1 MRPGRTTTAL
11 PAATTPLLLLLPLI
25 LGRLHVAHA
34 QCPWQRD
41 VPDLQTSCICAYNL
55 GRELSVQCDQ
65 VDFSQLLDA
74 MNTHARLKPV
84 DLLYVNNSTI
94 SELPDAVF
102 RNLSLHNV
110 QLSSCGIQRIAT
122 GAFKGQESVLRNLNL
137 QDNLLTDVPVE
148 ALKVLGKLNLL
159 DLSKNQ
165 LSHIPDD
172 AFVGLTKLST
182 LKLNDNNVTLA
193 SNAFRGLEQSLKNIN
208 LKGTKQRKV
217 PESIRGLKSLAF
229 LDLSQ
234 NGIKE
239 LPGAGGIRVFDGLDA
254 LTALNLERN
263 LIQSIGETAFAG
275 VRKTLSSLSLLNNL
289 LAEFP
294 IGAVHSLKELRV
306 LDIGFNLL
314 TSLPE
319 AAFRGN
325 PGITLLALDGNP
337 LSSVPEGAFAHL
349 NATLRGLSLGGRFL
363 HCDCKLRW
371 VAEWIRNGDLQVTSR
386 ERNPQFCGTPPRF
399 RDRGFYS
406 IQPEE
411 LSCPDIAD
419 AALRGPVGLADNLKP
434 TLPSSPDSVE
444 YETGTGTGTGTV
456 GTGTAASAPVTSSV
470 SSSTST
476 TTPTTTTTTTTAE
489 PTTRRS
495 TTRPPTKSTTAI
507 SATTASP
514 VSNPPVNGTGT
525 VQATSITTSSSSSSS
540 SSTSTGHGNGKQAPG
555 WRQGVTNGNGNSGVG
570 GAGGLHKPQRP
581 PLVLGYPPQRGTR
594 IDDANEVQVKHA
606 FRQDSSV
613 IIQWDSDTANILG
626 FRVVYRLFGEK
637 AFKQGPPLES
647 SEREFKIKN
656 VPAQECII
664 VCVISLEELHVTP
677 ETVPYQQ
684 CREVRTVASQ
694 ASNMD
699 KITIAA
705 SAAICG
711 TIIVAVIVFI
721 AASRRSR
728 KLQSSQQKSPLPI
741 GGLPVNCCGP
751 TGSPGPL
758 GSIATLSAFNNHK
771 EWDQVSAY
779 SGRSIPRPRIYPV
792 EQPDDMRSHFSGMP
806 GKVGKSSR
814 SLADGQ
820 SQHSFS
826 NNSHRGYLGSAFPS
840 NLVNSRPELRQSR
853 QSLAAASERMSRA
866 SYAGSIH
873 GGNGGGGGLG
883 GNGGGGGNGLPVSSL
898 MAMSG
903 MVGGGGPA
911 SIASSARRSRPR
923 SRSREQLNTT
933 HIHNHRPG
941 SRYSQAGSTHTLN
954 NYCDTS
960 DNWTDHDMDIYMARN
975 PTTRNGLGH
984 EGRGRGRRQQQ
995 QQQQQQHQQLQHQQ
1009 HQLQQLR
1016 NERHQQRHRNNQ
1028 QWEQPY
1034 QPAQQQHQRLQYYM
1048 PQTERCTSPPDVVPR
1063 AANFHNSNT
1072 ISTGRNDN
1080 SNSHG
1085 SSSSS
1090 SNTTSSSNIAQQQQ
1104 APLAAMTAALGDATS
1119 AATAAAASAS
1129 GIVVENY
1136 FNEYERQEIIYHH
1149 PTSRRSSSS
1158 NSSSNS
1164 SSSSNSAAA
1173 TRHVPRSNAF
1183 RLQLPAMATTTT
1195 NHILYNISNKHGAT
1209 GHNGII
1215 GNYKAHTFSDSCN
1228 CTCNCSLSEEE
1239 EISQETAAVTAAAGE
1254 DGEQAASSL
1263 ASTSVSSIEQVQQ
1276 GQEVSLS
1283 LNLTL
1288 ADAAAGADADA
1299 DAADASADRAE
1310 L

>member
-1 MRPGRTTTAL
+1 MANTQKDQLYAGTKMRGSQTTTTA
-11 PAATTPLLLLLPLI
+11 TTTIAPLLLLLLW
-25 LGRLHVAHA
+25 VAQA
-34 QCPWQRD
+34 AGQCPWQRD

-65 VDFSQLLDA
+65 VNFEDLLGA

-84 DLLYVNNSTI
+84 DLLYVNNSSI
-94 SELPDAVF
+94 SELPDAIF
-102 RNLSLHNV
+102 SNLSLHNV
-110 QLSSCGIQRIAT
+110 QLSSCGIKRIAE
-122 GAFKGQESVLRNLNL
+122 GAFRGQEGVLRNLNL
-137 QDNLLTDVPVE
+137 QDNLLSDVPVK
-148 ALKVLGKLNLL
+148 ALQLLGKLNLL

-165 LSHIPDD
+165 LTHIPDD
-172 AFVGLTKLST
+172 AFSGLSKLST
-182 LKLNDNNVTLA
+182 LKLNDNNVTLSA
-193 SNAFRGLEQSLKNIN
+193 GAFRGLEQSLKNLN
-208 LKGTKQRKV
+208 LKGTKQRRV
-217 PESIRGLKSLAF
+217 PECIRGLKSLAF

-349 NATLRGLSLGGRFL
+349 NSTLRGLSLGGRFL

-434 TLPSSPDSVE
+434 TLASSSVDSVE
-444 YETGTGTGTGTV
+444 YETGTGTGTGT
-456 GTGTAASAPVTSSV
+456 AASSPVASSV
-470 SSSTST
+470 SSSTTTTTST
-476 TTPTTTTTTTTAE
+476 TTSTTTTEE
-489 PTTRRS
+489 PTTKRSS
-495 TTRPPTKSTTAI
+495 TTRLPAK
-507 SATTASP
+507 TTAS
-514 VSNPPVNGTGT
+514 VSASTASPSAATNLSANGTGT
-525 VQATSITTSSSSSSS
+525 VQATTITTSSSSSSS
-540 SSTSTGHGNGKQAPG
+540 SSSAASGVHANSKQAPG
-555 WRQGVTNGNGNSGVG
+555 WRQGVNNNGGP
-570 GAGGLHKPQRP
+570 HKPQRP

-637 AFKQGPPLES
+637 AFKQGPPLEA

-728 KLQSSQQKSPLPI
+728 KLQNSQQKSPLPI

-806 GKVGKSSR
+806 GKVGKS
-814 SLADGQ
+814 
-820 SQHSFS
+820 
-826 NNSHRGYLGSAFPS
+826 
-840 NLVNSRPELRQSR
+840 
-853 QSLAAASERMSRA
+853 
-866 SYAGSIH
+866 
-873 GGNGGGGGLG
+873 
-883 GNGGGGGNGLPVSSL
+883 
-898 MAMSG
+898 
-903 MVGGGGPA
+903 
-911 SIASSARRSRPR
+911 
-923 SRSREQLNTT
+923 
-933 HIHNHRPG
+933 
-941 SRYSQAGSTHTLN
+941 RYSQSGSTHTLN

-975 PTTRNGLGH
+975 PTTRNGL
-984 EGRGRGRRQQQ
+984 
-995 QQQQQQHQQLQHQQ
+995 
-1009 HQLQQLR
+1009 
-1016 NERHQQRHRNNQ
+1016 
-1028 QWEQPY
+1028 
-1034 QPAQQQHQRLQYYM
+1034 
-1048 PQTERCTSPPDVVPR
+1048 VP
-1063 AANFHNSNT
+1063 
-1072 ISTGRNDN
+1072 
-1080 SNSHG
+1080 
-1085 SSSSS
+1085 
-1090 SNTTSSSNIAQQQQ
+1090 
-1104 APLAAMTAALGDATS
+1104 L
-1119 AATAAAASAS
+1119 
-1129 GIVVENY
+1129 
-1136 FNEYERQEIIYHH
+1136 
-1149 PTSRRSSSS
+1149 
-1158 NSSSNS
+1158 
-1164 SSSSNSAAA
+1164 
-1173 TRHVPRSNAF
+1173 
-1183 RLQLPAMATTTT
+1183 
-1195 NHILYNISNKHGAT
+1195 
-1209 GHNGII
+1209 
-1215 GNYKAHTFSDSCN
+1215 
-1228 CTCNCSLSEEE
+1228 
-1239 EISQETAAVTAAAGE
+1239 
-1254 DGEQAASSL
+1254 
-1263 ASTSVSSIEQVQQ
+1263 
-1276 GQEVSLS
+1276 
-1283 LNLTL
+1283 
-1288 ADAAAGADADA
+1288 
-1299 DAADASADRAE
+1299 
-1310 L
+1310 

>member
-1 MRPGRTTTAL
+1 MKRSSTQT
-11 PAATTPLLLLLPLI
+11 ATTPTNRQLWLSSLILLLA
-25 LGRLHVAHA
+25 GSSQSRA

-41 VPDLQTSCICAYNL
+41 LPDLQTSCICAYNL

-65 VDFSQLLDA
+65 VEFSQLLEA
-74 MNTHARLKPV
+74 MNKYARLKPV
-84 DLLYVNNSTI
+84 DLLYVNNATI
-94 SELPDAVF
+94 EELPDEIF
-102 RNLSLHNV
+102 SNLSLHNV
-110 QLSSCGIQRIAT
+110 QLSSCGIKRISN
-122 GAFKGQESVLRNLNL
+122 GAFKGQESVLKNLNL
-137 QDNLLTDVPVE
+137 QDNLLSEVPVK
-148 ALKVLGKLNLL
+148 ALQVLTKLNLL
-159 DLSKNQ
+159 DLSRNQ
-165 LSHIPDD
+165 LSTIPDD
-172 AFVGLTKLST
+172 AFAGLNKLST

-193 SNAFRGLEQSLKNIN
+193 ANAFRGLEQSLKNLN
-208 LKGTKQRKV
+208 LKGTRQRRV
-217 PESIRGLKSLAF
+217 PECIRGLKSLAF

-239 LPGAGGIRVFDGLDA
+239 LPGAGGIRVFDGLDS
-254 LTALNLERN
+254 LTALNMERN

-289 LAEFP
+289 LSEFP

-314 TSLPE
+314 TTLPE

-325 PGITLLALDGNP
+325 PSITLLALDGNP
-337 LSSVPEGAFAHL
+337 LSTVPEGAFAHL

-411 LSCPDIAD
+411 LSCPEIAD

-434 TLPSSPDSVE
+434 TFPSSPDSVE
-444 YETGTGTGTGTV
+444 FETGSSTGTGI
-456 GTGTAASAPVTSSV
+456 AAVAPVA
-470 SSSTST
+470 ST
-476 TTPTTTTTTTTAE
+476 TQPTTTTTLSTTTTTTTAA
-489 PTTRRS
+489 P
-495 TTRPPTKSTTAI
+495 
-507 SATTASP
+507 TTAS
-514 VSNPPVNGTGT
+514 STAASTTQPPSTAATKANKVLPTVGVNGTGS
-525 VQATSITTSSSSSSS
+525 VQATAISSTSSS
-540 SSTSTGHGNGKQAPG
+540 SSTSHSSPGKQAPG
-555 WRQGVTNGNGNSGVG
+555 WRQGGGGVNANANGSQ
-570 GAGGLHKPQRP
+570 HKPQRP

-594 IDDANEVQVKHA
+594 IDDVNEVQVKHA

-613 IIQWDSDTANILG
+613 IIQWDSETANILG

-637 AFKQGPPLES
+637 AFKQGPPLEA

-694 ASNMD
+694 TSNMD

-728 KLQSSQQKSPLPI
+728 KLQNNQQKSPLPI

-806 GKVGKSSR
+806 GKVAKSSR
-814 SLADGQ
+814 SIADGQ

-826 NNSHRGYLGSAFPS
+826 NNSHRGYLGTAFPT

-873 GGNGGGGGLG
+873 GGGGGGGP
-883 GNGGGGGNGLPVSSL
+883 GGGGVGVAGGSL
-898 MAMSG
+898 MGMSG
-903 MVGGGGPA
+903 LVGPGGPA
-911 SIASSARRSRPR
+911 SIASSNARRSRPR
-923 SRSREQLNTT
+923 SRSRDQLSNT

-975 PTTRNGLGH
+975 PTTRNGL
-984 EGRGRGRRQQQ
+984 
-995 QQQQQQHQQLQHQQ
+995 
-1009 HQLQQLR
+1009 
-1016 NERHQQRHRNNQ
+1016 
-1028 QWEQPY
+1028 
-1034 QPAQQQHQRLQYYM
+1034 
-1048 PQTERCTSPPDVVPR
+1048 VP
-1063 AANFHNSNT
+1063 
-1072 ISTGRNDN
+1072 
-1080 SNSHG
+1080 
-1085 SSSSS
+1085 
-1090 SNTTSSSNIAQQQQ
+1090 
-1104 APLAAMTAALGDATS
+1104 L
-1119 AATAAAASAS
+1119 
-1129 GIVVENY
+1129 
-1136 FNEYERQEIIYHH
+1136 
-1149 PTSRRSSSS
+1149 
-1158 NSSSNS
+1158 
-1164 SSSSNSAAA
+1164 
-1173 TRHVPRSNAF
+1173 
-1183 RLQLPAMATTTT
+1183 
-1195 NHILYNISNKHGAT
+1195 
-1209 GHNGII
+1209 
-1215 GNYKAHTFSDSCN
+1215 
-1228 CTCNCSLSEEE
+1228 
-1239 EISQETAAVTAAAGE
+1239 
-1254 DGEQAASSL
+1254 
-1263 ASTSVSSIEQVQQ
+1263 
-1276 GQEVSLS
+1276 
-1283 LNLTL
+1283 
-1288 ADAAAGADADA
+1288 
-1299 DAADASADRAE
+1299 
-1310 L
+1310 

>member
-1 MRPGRTTTAL
+1 M
-11 PAATTPLLLLLPLI
+11 LLLLLACCGSPVQVL
-25 LGRLHVAHA
+25 A

-65 VDFSQLLDA
+65 VDFSQLLEA
-74 MNTHARLKPV
+74 MNKYARLKPV
-84 DLLYVNNSTI
+84 DLLYVNNASI
-94 SELPDAVF
+94 EELGDNVF
-102 RNLSLHNV
+102 SQLSLHNV
-110 QLSSCGIQRIAT
+110 QLSSCGIRRIAS
-122 GAFKGQESVLRNLNL
+122 GAFKGQESVLKNLNL
-137 QDNLLTDVPVE
+137 QDNQLDEVPVE
-148 ALKVLGKLNLL
+148 ALQVLSKLNLL
-159 DLSKNQ
+159 DLSRNL
-165 LSHIPDD
+165 LSQIPDD
-172 AFVGLTKLST
+172 AFAGLSKLST

-193 SNAFRGLEQSLKNIN
+193 PNAFRGLEQSLKNLN
-208 LKGTKQRKV
+208 LKGTRQRRV
-217 PESIRGLKSLAF
+217 PECIRGLKSLAF

-239 LPGAGGIRVFDGLDA
+239 LPGAAGIRVFDGLDA
-254 LTALNLERN
+254 LTALNMERN
-263 LIQSIGETAFAG
+263 LIQSIAETAFAG

-325 PGITLLALDGNP
+325 PSITLLALDGNP
-337 LSSVPEGAFAHL
+337 LSTVPEGAFTHL

-411 LSCPDIAD
+411 LNCPEIAD

-434 TLPSSPDSVE
+434 TFPTSPDSVE
-444 YETGTGTGTGTV
+444 FETGSGTGTGTGTGT
-456 GTGTAASAPVTSSV
+456 AASSPVATSV
-470 SSSTST
+470 SSTPPT
-476 TTPTTTTTTTTAE
+476 TTTTVSTTTTTTAA
-489 PTTRRS
+489 PTTS
-495 TTRPPTKSTTAI
+495 SSLSTTA
-507 SATTASP
+507 STTPRPATTAATKSVKALP
-514 VSNPPVNGTGT
+514 TVGVNGTGS
-525 VQATSITTSSSSSSS
+525 VQATAITSTSSSSSSS
-540 SSTSTGHGNGKQAPG
+540 ASSTLHTAGKQAPG
-555 WRQGVTNGNGNSGVG
+555 WRQGPNNANGNQ
-570 GAGGLHKPQRP
+570 HKPQRP

-613 IIQWDSDTANILG
+613 IIQWDSETANILG

-684 CREVRTVASQ
+684 CREVRTVSSQ
-694 ASNMD
+694 TSNMD

-728 KLQSSQQKSPLPI
+728 KLQNNQQKSPLPI

-806 GKVGKSSR
+806 GKVAKSR
-814 SLADGQ
+814 SIADGQ

-826 NNSHRGYLGSAFPS
+826 NNSHRGYLGSAFPT

-873 GGNGGGGGLG
+873 NGIGGGGGGGVGNGGGNVMVGM
-883 GNGGGGGNGLPVSSL
+883 GGGPGSL
-898 MAMSG
+898 MGMSG
-903 MVGGGGPA
+903 LVGPGGPA
-911 SIASSARRSRPR
+911 SIASSNARRSRPR
-923 SRSREQLNTT
+923 SRSRDQLNTT

-975 PTTRNGLGH
+975 PTTRNGL
-984 EGRGRGRRQQQ
+984 
-995 QQQQQQHQQLQHQQ
+995 
-1009 HQLQQLR
+1009 
-1016 NERHQQRHRNNQ
+1016 
-1028 QWEQPY
+1028 
-1034 QPAQQQHQRLQYYM
+1034 
-1048 PQTERCTSPPDVVPR
+1048 VP
-1063 AANFHNSNT
+1063 
-1072 ISTGRNDN
+1072 
-1080 SNSHG
+1080 
-1085 SSSSS
+1085 
-1090 SNTTSSSNIAQQQQ
+1090 
-1104 APLAAMTAALGDATS
+1104 L
-1119 AATAAAASAS
+1119 
-1129 GIVVENY
+1129 
-1136 FNEYERQEIIYHH
+1136 
-1149 PTSRRSSSS
+1149 
-1158 NSSSNS
+1158 
-1164 SSSSNSAAA
+1164 
-1173 TRHVPRSNAF
+1173 
-1183 RLQLPAMATTTT
+1183 
-1195 NHILYNISNKHGAT
+1195 
-1209 GHNGII
+1209 
-1215 GNYKAHTFSDSCN
+1215 
-1228 CTCNCSLSEEE
+1228 
-1239 EISQETAAVTAAAGE
+1239 
-1254 DGEQAASSL
+1254 
-1263 ASTSVSSIEQVQQ
+1263 
-1276 GQEVSLS
+1276 
-1283 LNLTL
+1283 
-1288 ADAAAGADADA
+1288 
-1299 DAADASADRAE
+1299 
-1310 L
+1310 

>member
-1 MRPGRTTTAL
+1 MCPICRR
-11 PAATTPLLLLLPLI
+11 AAY
-25 LGRLHVAHA
+25 
-34 QCPWQRD
+34 
-41 VPDLQTSCICAYNL
+41 VPIISDESFSCT
-55 GRELSVQCDQ
+55 RQ
-65 VDFSQLLDA
+65 VEFTQLLEA
-74 MNTHARLKPV
+74 MNKYARLKPV
-84 DLLYVNNSTI
+84 DLLYVNNATI
-94 SELPDAVF
+94 EELPDEVF
-102 RNLSLHNV
+102 SNLSLHNV
-110 QLSSCGIQRIAT
+110 QLSSCGIKRIAN
-122 GAFKGQESVLRNLNL
+122 GAFKGQESVLKNLNL
-137 QDNLLTDVPVE
+137 QDNLLSEVPVE
-148 ALKVLGKLNLL
+148 ALQVLGRLNLL
-159 DLSKNQ
+159 DLSRNQ
-165 LSHIPDD
+165 LSNIPDD
-172 AFVGLTKLST
+172 AFAGLNKLST

-193 SNAFRGLEQSLKNIN
+193 PGAFRGLEQSLKNLN
-208 LKGTKQRKV
+208 LKGTKQRRV
-217 PESIRGLKSLAF
+217 PECIRGLKSLAF

-254 LTALNLERN
+254 LTALNMERN
-263 LIQSIGETAFAG
+263 LIQSIAETAFAG

-289 LAEFP
+289 LSDFP

-325 PGITLLALDGNP
+325 PSITLLALDGNP
-337 LSSVPEGAFAHL
+337 LSTVPEGAFAHL

-411 LSCPDIAD
+411 LSCPEIAD

-434 TLPSSPDSVE
+434 TFPSSPDSVE
-444 YETGTGTGTGTV
+444 FETGSAIGT
-456 GTGTAASAPVTSSV
+456 GTGTAASAPVATAP
-470 SSSTST
+470 T
-476 TTPTTTTTTTTAE
+476 TTTTLSTTTTTTTTAA
-489 PTTRRS
+489 PTTSSSSSTSAS
-495 TTRPPTKSTTAI
+495 TTRAPTQ
-507 SATTASP
+507 ATTKATKAAAASP
-514 VSNPPVNGTGT
+514 TVGVNGTGS
-525 VQATSITTSSSSSSS
+525 VQATAISSTSSSSSSS
-540 SSTSTGHGNGKQAPG
+540 SSTLHTAGKQAPG
-555 WRQGVTNGNGNSGVG
+555 WRQGANVNANGSQ
-570 GAGGLHKPQRP
+570 HKPQRP

-613 IIQWDSDTANILG
+613 IIQWDSETANILG

-637 AFKQGPPLES
+637 AFKQGPPLEA

-684 CREVRTVASQ
+684 CREVRTVSSQ
-694 ASNMD
+694 TSNMD

-728 KLQSSQQKSPLPI
+728 KLQNNQQKSPLPI

-806 GKVGKSSR
+806 GKVAKSR
-814 SLADGQ
+814 SIADGQ

-826 NNSHRGYLGSAFPS
+826 NNSHRGYLGSAFPT

-873 GGNGGGGGLG
+873 GGGGGGP
-883 GNGGGGGNGLPVSSL
+883 GGGGANG
-898 MAMSG
+898 MGG
-903 MVGGGGPA
+903 MVGAGSLMGMSGLVGPGGPA
-911 SIASSARRSRPR
+911 SIASSNARRSRPR
-923 SRSREQLNTT
+923 SRSRDQLNTT

-941 SRYSQAGSTHTLN
+941 SRYSTAGSTHTLN

-975 PTTRNGLGH
+975 PTTRNGL
-984 EGRGRGRRQQQ
+984 
-995 QQQQQQHQQLQHQQ
+995 
-1009 HQLQQLR
+1009 
-1016 NERHQQRHRNNQ
+1016 
-1028 QWEQPY
+1028 
-1034 QPAQQQHQRLQYYM
+1034 
-1048 PQTERCTSPPDVVPR
+1048 VP
-1063 AANFHNSNT
+1063 
-1072 ISTGRNDN
+1072 
-1080 SNSHG
+1080 
-1085 SSSSS
+1085 
-1090 SNTTSSSNIAQQQQ
+1090 
-1104 APLAAMTAALGDATS
+1104 L
-1119 AATAAAASAS
+1119 
-1129 GIVVENY
+1129 
-1136 FNEYERQEIIYHH
+1136 
-1149 PTSRRSSSS
+1149 
-1158 NSSSNS
+1158 
-1164 SSSSNSAAA
+1164 
-1173 TRHVPRSNAF
+1173 
-1183 RLQLPAMATTTT
+1183 
-1195 NHILYNISNKHGAT
+1195 
-1209 GHNGII
+1209 
-1215 GNYKAHTFSDSCN
+1215 
-1228 CTCNCSLSEEE
+1228 
-1239 EISQETAAVTAAAGE
+1239 
-1254 DGEQAASSL
+1254 
-1263 ASTSVSSIEQVQQ
+1263 
-1276 GQEVSLS
+1276 
-1283 LNLTL
+1283 
-1288 ADAAAGADADA
+1288 
-1299 DAADASADRAE
+1299 
-1310 L
+1310 